1 MRIAALVLLIAGC
14 GINEPDAY
22 YLRVRVDNHT
32 WNATSLPTVLA
43 GETVYILGTRADSAT
58 GEQLEFTLTLT
69 PGSRPGVFTLRT
81 PAVFGPPDRSAAT
94 YAEYTTE
101 GPTFWETN
109 DALPGSV
116 RLTVVDP
123 AAGVIAG
130 SFAATIRA
138 AVLGDGGP
146 PDRRV
151 SGSFRLP
158 LERP

>member
-1 MRIAALVLLIAGC
+1 VRIAVFVLLIAGC

-32 WNATSLPTVLA
+32 WSASSLPTVLA
-43 GETVYILGTRADSAT
+43 GDAVYIIGARADSVA

-69 PGSRPGVFTLRT
+69 PGNRPGVLTLRT
-81 PAVFGPPDRSAAT
+81 PTVFGPPDRSAAT
-94 YAEYTTE
+94 YAEYTIE

-109 DALPGSV
+109 DAVPGTA
-116 RLTVVDP
+116 RLSVVDP
-123 AAGVIAG
+123 EAGVIAG
-130 SFAATIRA
+130 NFAATLRA

-146 PDRRV
+146 PDRHV

-158 LERP
+158 LSHP